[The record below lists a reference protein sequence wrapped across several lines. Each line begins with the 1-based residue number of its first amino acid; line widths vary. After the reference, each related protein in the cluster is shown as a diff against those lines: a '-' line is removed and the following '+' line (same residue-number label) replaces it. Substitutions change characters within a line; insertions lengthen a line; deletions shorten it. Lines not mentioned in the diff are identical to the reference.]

1 MLLVICSIIWYNFFG
16 DFMRVISGKY
26 RGKILDGFDIDGTRP
41 TMDRVKE
48 SLFAMIQEKL
58 INSVVL
64 DLFAGSGGI
73 GIEALS
79 RGAKHAYFAEN
90 SKEALACIDYN
101 IKHTKFTEES
111 TILKQDAITALSFT
125 IKEKVDI
132 VFCDAPYDKGY
143 DRMVL
148 EAGMNASCVTEDT
161 LFIIEELKDTDF
173 SYALSLGY
181 DIIKENGHVTAK
193 SLSGTLSGTVRTIER
208 DIKYLRENG
217 FIVKEGKHNDGV
229 WKVLK

>member
-1 MLLVICSIIWYNFFG
+1 
-16 DFMRVISGKY
+16 MRVIAGSA
-26 RGKILDGFDIDGTRP
+26 RRLILKTPEGDGTRP
-41 TMDRVKE
+41 TTDRIKE
-48 SLFAMIQEKL
+48 TLFNMIQ
-58 INSVVL
+58 NDVPGCVFV

-181 DIIKENGHVTAK
+181 DIIKEKIYKTNKHVF
-193 SLSGTLSGTVRTIER
+193 
-208 DIKYLRENG
+208 LRKAN
-217 FIVKEGKHNDGV
+217 
-229 WKVLK
+229 